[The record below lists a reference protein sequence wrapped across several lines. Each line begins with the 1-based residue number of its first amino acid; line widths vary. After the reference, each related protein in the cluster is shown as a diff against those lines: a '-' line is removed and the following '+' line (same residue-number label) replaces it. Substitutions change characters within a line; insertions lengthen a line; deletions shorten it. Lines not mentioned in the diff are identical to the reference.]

1 MKELS
6 KPQKARA
13 AIAGFKTLAD
23 SVILR
28 GMYWA
33 SGATG
38 RKLENTLLQLNP
50 EIYGSMEDPR
60 IVELKGLEYVIDRL
74 PRGIELCNR
83 LVLTA
88 LEDLDGTSFAEIIPP
103 KRRRLSYRV
112 SETEICFVITRG
124 KTEIYDLL
132 THLTFLNIE
141 ARNIAAKNLTGD
153 ELTREWKELCRLVE
167 ANQDPSGEDLDQ
179 ALWNLSIIL
188 GRTYRETQQTYEY
201 LEKNRARGHNNGL
214 FRIIHALGKR
224 FSAERDGSEDGLSVS
239 ITPSLQEILGHH
251 RYAAQWAESVVKAL
265 VERDLHGRPIHIIS
279 ANLHSFKNTLFGKGA
294 LAKKRIT
301 VPKDLFQMVHLIR
314 DKDVDVGTYAVQYG
328 YFEHKDTSG
337 SNIDVQIIDTKQI
350 EKACLHPDLE
360 VDFAFLNQSEAVL
373 LVIDYAFGAQA
384 YEIMDELLC
393 PTNPD
398 ESVAGIVSL
407 DIRSI
412 SIMGKAGTLPGKK
425 GDIML
430 ATAHVMEGTPHNYIF
445 DNDLTPADFCGK
457 STVFC
462 GPMVT
467 VLGTSLQNR
476 DVLQK
481 FHESDWRAVGLE
493 MEGGHY
499 QRAINAAII
508 QGHIPKDMKIRYAYY
523 ASDNPLIS
531 GETLASGPMG
541 AEGVVPTYLIT
552 KVIIEKIF
560 GGDEGRE

>member
-6 KPQKARA
+6 KSQKARA

-28 GMYWA
+28 GTYRP
-33 SGATG
+33 SGTTG
-38 RKLENTLLQLNP
+38 RKLENALLQFNP

-74 PRGIELCNR
+74 PRGIETCNR
-83 LVLTA
+83 IVLTA
-88 LEDLDGTSFAEIIPP
+88 QEDLDGTSFDAIIPP
-103 KRRRLSYRV
+103 KRRRLSYLV
-112 SETEICFVITRG
+112 SEKEICFVITRG
-124 KTEIYDLL
+124 TTEIYDLI

-141 ARNIAAKNLTGD
+141 AQNIFSQNLSGA
-153 ELTREWKELCRLVE
+153 EPTREWKDLASLVE
-167 ANQDPSGEDLDQ
+167 SDAEPEGEALDQ

-188 GRTYRETQQTYEY
+188 GRTYKETQETYEY
-201 LEKNRARGHNNGL
+201 LERNREKDHNNGL
-214 FRIIHALGKR
+214 FRIIHALGQR
-224 FSAERDGSEDGLSVS
+224 IALEQQGTEEALIIS

-251 RYAAQWAESVVKAL
+251 RYAAEWAESLVSEL
-265 VERDLHGRPIHIIS
+265 VERDLHERPIHIIS

-294 LAKKRIT
+294 LEKSGLR
-301 VPKDLFQMVHLIR
+301 VPDDLFDMIR
-314 DKDVDVGTYAVQYG
+314 VIREEDIDVGSYASQFGYAEHVDV
-328 YFEHKDTSG
+328 SG
-337 SNIDVQIIDTKQI
+337 SNIDVQIIDTAQM
-350 EKACLHPDLE
+350 EKTCLHHELKI
-360 VDFAFLNQSEAVL
+360 DFDFMKECRGVL
-373 LVIDYAFGAQA
+373 VVIDYAFGTQA
-384 YEIMDELLC
+384 YEIMDEILC
-393 PTNPD
+393 PTRLGD
-398 ESVAGIVSL
+398 TDISL
-407 DIRSI
+407 NFKSI

-445 DNDLTPADFCGK
+445 DNDLSPTDFNGK
-457 STVFC
+457 ATVFC

-476 DVLQK
+476 DVLK
-481 FHESDWRAVGLE
+481 RFHESDWRAVGLE

-508 QGHIPKDMKIRYAYY
+508 QRHISRHMKIRYAYY
-523 ASDNPLIS
+523 ASDNPLVS

-552 KVIIEKIF
+552 KVILEKICA
-560 GGDEGRE
+560 GDED